1 MTRSER
7 KMLDKNLDLIFEFE
21 KYVLEHP
28 DFVKRIPRDAI
39 VSIRVDGDEIFNR
52 WSQRLAERQ
61 VNGKRKRPVFLI
73 NIKKMRPAAS
83 RIKEL
88 RVVRAA

>member
-1 MTRSER
+1 MTRSEK
-7 KMLDKNLDLIFEFE
+7 KMMDKTLDLIFEFE

-28 DFVKRIPRDAI
+28 AFAKRIPRNAV
-39 VSIRVDGDEIFNR
+39 VSMRIAGDESFNR
-52 WSQRLAERQ
+52 WSQRVAEKH
-61 VNGKRKRPVFLI
+61 VNGKKRPVFLV

-88 RVVRAA
+88 RIERAA